1 MSNKVNNFYVPKLK
15 QVGAWY
21 ELRDDSKGAKDWR
34 GYRSLSGV
42 VGVVGHHTVTH
53 PTGNAEQEV
62 ATIWN
67 IHKQRGFGGI
77 GYNAIITS
85 EEVNGYA
92 KVYLIGDIGSIRAHT
107 PNSKGFRGW
116 KAQYGNNYL
125 LGFSFIGMCHL
136 VAPTD
141 AQYRSAHELV
151 KELIYNE
158 NTRLPKLKD
167 WNDLVI
173 HWDCDATACWGSKV
187 DKNKIINPPKLN
199 LEDPKMIEEL
209 KNQIKALN
217 NSINTL
223 KEEISGLK
231 TALGDSQKT
240 NIDLTAQING
250 LKEEN
255 EELNAK
261 IKELE
266 KKVKEKSAEIEEQ
279 TKELKK
285 LGDRF
290 ATLSIERNRIE
301 NERGKFEEE
310 NSKLKKQLEEQ
321 NRNFIKIVVDWI
333 REFLTKIRG
342 DRS

>member
-1 MSNKVNNFYVPKLK
+1 MSAKVNNFYVPKLK

-21 ELRDDSKGAKDWR
+21 ELRSDSKGAKDWR

-42 VGVVGHHTVTH
+42 VAVAGHHTVTH

-107 PNSKGFRGW
+107 PNTKGFRGW
-116 KAQYGNNYL
+116 TPRYGNNYL
-125 LGFSFIGMCHL
+125 LGFSFIGMNHL
-136 VAPTD
+136 VEPTD

-158 NTRLPKLKD
+158 NTRLPKLKTWD
-167 WNDLVI
+167 DLVI
-173 HWDCDATACWGSKV
+173 HWNCDPTACWGSKV

-209 KNQIKALN
+209 KTQIKALN

-223 KEEISGLK
+223 KSENRGLESSLELRDAEILTQK
-231 TALGDSQKT
+231 DNIEALND
-240 NIDLTAQING
+240 
-250 LKEEN
+250 
-255 EELNAK
+255 K
-261 IKELE
+261 IKDLE
-266 KKVKEKSAEIEEQ
+266 ETNLRLRNEIDNFSTVEIEEELKLLE
-279 TKELKK
+279 KEL
-285 LGDRF
+285 R
-290 ATLSIERNRIE
+290 RI
-301 NERGKFEEE
+301 KIDQIDTV
-310 NSKLKKQLEEQ
+310 KQLNE
-321 NRNFIKIVVDWI
+321 IKKHPMYWI
-333 REFLTKIRG
+333 LDLYDTITGRSKKKEDSVETK
-342 DRS
+342 DEVK

>member
-15 QVGAWY
+15 EVGAWF

-34 GYRSLSGV
+34 GYRSLSGIV
-42 VGVVGHHTVTH
+42 AVAGHHTVTH

-62 ATIWN
+62 ATIWQ

-116 KAQYGNNYL
+116 RAQYGNYYL
-125 LGFSFIGMCHL
+125 LGFSFIGMNHL
-136 VAPTD
+136 VEPTD

-151 KELIYNE
+151 KEFIYNE
-158 NTRLPKLKD
+158 NVRLPNLKT

-199 LEDPKMIEEL
+199 LEDPKMIEDL
-209 KNQIKALN
+209 QNQIKALN
-217 NSINTL
+217 TSITTL
-223 KEEISGLK
+223 QTEKRALESSLETRDKKILSQQGEIK
-231 TALGDSQKT
+231 
-240 NIDLTAQING
+240 G
-250 LKEEN
+250 LKEDI
-255 EELNAK
+255 EELRQK
-261 IKELE
+261 IAEFDTEEIVRLGKELNRIRLENIDIVKQLNHIKKHPLFWVLELHDSIVKKFKKEEE
-266 KKVKEKSAEIEEQ
+266 KDVVE
-279 TKELKK
+279 TKEEVK
-285 LGDRF
+285 
-290 ATLSIERNRIE
+290 
-301 NERGKFEEE
+301 
-310 NSKLKKQLEEQ
+310 
-321 NRNFIKIVVDWI
+321 
-333 REFLTKIRG
+333 
-342 DRS
+342 

>member
-21 ELRDDSKGAKDWR
+21 ELRSDSKGGKDWR
-34 GYRSLSGV
+34 GYRSLSNV
-42 VGVVGHHTVTH
+42 VALAGHHTVTH

-77 GYNAIITS
+77 GYNAIITT

-107 PNSKGFRGW
+107 PNTKGFRGW
-116 KAQYGNNYL
+116 TPRYGNNYL

-173 HWDCDATACWGSKV
+173 HWNCDPTACWGSKV

-209 KNQIKALN
+209 KAQIKALN

-223 KEEISGLK
+223 KSENRGLESSLELRDAEILTQK
-231 TALGDSQKT
+231 DNIKALND
-240 NIDLTAQING
+240 
-250 LKEEN
+250 
-255 EELNAK
+255 K
-261 IKELE
+261 IKGLE
-266 KKVKEKSAEIEEQ
+266 ETNLRLRNEIDNFSTVEIEEELKLLEKELRRIKIDQ
-279 TKELKK
+279 IDTVKQLNELKK
-285 LGDRF
+285 HPLYWILDLYDTITGR
-290 ATLSIERNRIE
+290 
-301 NERGKFEEE
+301 
-310 NSKLKKQLEEQ
+310 SKKKEDSVE
-321 NRNFIKIVVDWI
+321 
-333 REFLTKIRG
+333 TK
-342 DRS
+342 DEVK